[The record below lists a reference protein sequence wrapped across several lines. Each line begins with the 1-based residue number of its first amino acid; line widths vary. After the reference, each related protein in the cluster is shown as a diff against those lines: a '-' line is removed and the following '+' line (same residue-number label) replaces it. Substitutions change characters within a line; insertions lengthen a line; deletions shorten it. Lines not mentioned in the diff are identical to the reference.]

1 MKQKNFLEADI
12 AKIFKIE
19 LGIKV
24 KKNNKIYDHDKW
36 DSLGNFNVLLACE
49 KKFNIKFSNSEFNK
63 LNSFEEIFRIVK
75 KKIKK

>member
-36 DSLGNFNVLLACE
+36 DSLGNFNGRRKDEGALLIC
-49 KKFNIKFSNSEFNK
+49 S
-63 LNSFEEIFRIVK
+63 VVGG
-75 KKIKK
+75 